1 VAVGVAQRIGGLGG
15 LQPLDAVADLWE
27 GFGQASQ
34 RIPRR
39 LRPAGAATL
48 SGSLPMSI
56 VPDSVL
62 AFRLATAISR
72 VAAPLPTASTV
83 SELGRR

>member
-1 VAVGVAQRIGGLGG
+1 
-15 LQPLDAVADLWE
+15 
-27 GFGQASQ
+27 
-34 RIPRR
+34 
-39 LRPAGAATL
+39 
-48 SGSLPMSI
+48 MSI